1 MPNNPGTPA
10 RRRLSALLALLA
22 LLALATAAC
31 GSEEADEPAAGGSS
45 EGTASEAGSL
55 TVYSGRSK
63 ELVGPLLERFEED
76 TGVALEVRYGDTAEM
91 AGQII
96 EEGDNSPADV
106 FYGQDAGA
114 LGALSS
120 EGLLASLDPEVTG
133 VVDEQFRS
141 VDDLWVGTSGRLRA
155 LAYNTEAVSED
166 EIPASILDFT
176 DPMWEGRL
184 GWAPTNGSFQAFV
197 TALRVLE
204 GEDGARAWL
213 EGIEANG
220 VTVYENNVAIVEAV
234 AAGEID
240 AGFVN
245 HYYRFQL
252 EADGSDMSN
261 VENHYF
267 TDGDPGALVNVAGV
281 GIVEGTDEQ
290 ANAERFVEYLLD
302 QDAQEY
308 FATETFEIPLVEGV
322 EAAEELPDL
331 AAFEQPDLDLAQ
343 LEDLEGTLA
352 LLTDVGVL

>member
-1 MPNNPGTPA
+1 MPNNIEPLRG
-10 RRRLSALLALLA
+10 RRLAVLLALLP
-22 LLALATAAC
+22 LVVAAC
-31 GSEEADEPAAGGSS
+31 GSDDEEPAAGSS
-45 EGTASEAGSL
+45 EEAPAEEGSL
-55 TVYSGRSK
+55 TVYSGRSE

-76 TGVALEVRYGDTAEM
+76 TGIGVEVRYGDTAEM

-114 LGALSS
+114 LGALSA
-120 EGLLASLDPEVTG
+120 EGLLAPLDAEVVG
-133 VVDEQFRS
+133 AVDEQFRS

-155 LAYNTEAVSED
+155 LAYNTEAVSEE
-166 EIPASILDFT
+166 EIPDSILDFT
-176 DPMWEGRL
+176 DPAWEGRL

-213 EGIEANG
+213 EGIQDNG
-220 VTVYENNVAIVEAV
+220 VTVYENNIAIVEAV
-234 AAGEID
+234 AAGEVD

-252 EADGSDMSN
+252 EAEGSDMSE

-267 TDGDPGALVNVAGV
+267 TGGDPGALVNVAGV
-281 GIVEGTDEQ
+281 GIVEGTDEEDS
-290 ANAERFVEYLLD
+290 AKRFVEYLLE

-308 FATETFEIPLVEGV
+308 FATETYEVPLVDGV

-331 AAFEQPDLDLAQ
+331 EALEQPDLDLAQ
-343 LEDLEGTLA
+343 LEDLPGTLE
-352 LLTDVGVL
+352 LLTDVGIL

>member
-1 MPNNPGTPA
+1 MPNSLRPPVW
-10 RRRLSALLALLA
+10 RRLPVLLVSLALVV
-22 LLALATAAC
+22 AAC
-31 GSEEADEPAAGGSS
+31 GSDDGDEPSGSA
-45 EGTASEAGSL
+45 EGSGADEAGSL
-55 TVYSGRSK
+55 TVYSGRSE
-63 ELVGPLLERFEED
+63 ELVGPLLERFETD
-76 TGVALEVRYGDTAEM
+76 TGIGIEVRYGDTAEM

-120 EGLLASLDPEVTG
+120 EGLLAPLDAEVIG
-133 VVDEQFRS
+133 VVEEQFRS

-155 LAYNTEAVSED
+155 LAYNTEAVSEE
-166 EIPASILDFT
+166 EIPASILDLT
-176 DPMWEGRL
+176 DPAWEGRL

-197 TALRVLE
+197 TALRVLV

-252 EADGSDMSN
+252 EADGSDMTD

-290 ANAERFVEYLLD
+290 ASAERLVEYLLEPE
-302 QDAQEY
+302 AQEY
-308 FATETFEIPLVEGV
+308 FATETFEIPLVDGV
-322 EAAEELPDL
+322 EAAAALPDL
-331 AAFEQPDLDLAQ
+331 TVLEQPDLDLAQ